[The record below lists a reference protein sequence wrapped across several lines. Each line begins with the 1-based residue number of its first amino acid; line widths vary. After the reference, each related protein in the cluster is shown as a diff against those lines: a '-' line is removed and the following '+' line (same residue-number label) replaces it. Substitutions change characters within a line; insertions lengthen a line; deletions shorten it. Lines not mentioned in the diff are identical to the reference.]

1 MLWCGWATLCDLW
14 ETSAHLRTSIDGN
27 YKAKSKGDKMIY
39 RCPAC
44 KQFLKRD
51 GRKGKFVKSY
61 CDLNQKTVNLR
72 KVTKKAKVK

>member
-1 MLWCGWATLCDLW
+1 
-14 ETSAHLRTSIDGN
+14 
-27 YKAKSKGDKMIY
+27 MIY

-61 CDLNQKTVNLR
+61 CELYQKAVNLR
-72 KVTKKAKVK
+72 KVTKKVKVK

>member
-1 MLWCGWATLCDLW
+1 
-14 ETSAHLRTSIDGN
+14 
-27 YKAKSKGDKMIY
+27 MIY

-51 GRKGKFVKSY
+51 GRKGKFVKCF
-61 CDLNQKTVNLR
+61 CDLHQKTVNLR